1 MIFKGI
7 DITNLSNIE
16 IYNMVLKRQLP
27 TFPPGFWCSVSKEC
41 GIKIANELLR
51 YLIADLY
58 KYSREEIINNV
69 TKEFILNNRLWTPCK
84 LYFGRSPIKYIMAA
98 YPEQFRAYEFTNERI
113 PQGFWAIKENRV
125 EAVRWLIE
133 DKLKWSLEEVKE
145 KFSRDSEK
153 IVWKST
159 GNDIYYKGKM
169 NSELP
174 IKVSVKYYLNNEET
188 PKTESED
195 TDMEAEKIRN
205 LLKRYGAKDE
215 EIENFMT
222 DLYETKDE
230 MKDDEEDFNY
240 LDGDTMAKLKA
251 TKEGQDLIINAPK
264 MAKDEL
270 KKAIKDYL
278 SK

>member
-1 MIFKGI
+1 ME
-7 DITNLSNIE
+7 N
-16 IYNMVLKRQLP
+16 
-27 TFPPGFWCSVSKEC
+27 
-41 GIKIANELLR
+41 NELKEYFDKFDELPYLPMMASYNDDIYQYLLSMALLR
-51 YLIADLY
+51 GTPLTE
-58 KYSREEIINNV
+58 EEIN
-69 TKEFILNNRLWTPCK
+69 K
-84 LYFGRSPIKYIMAA
+84 A
-98 YPEQFRAYEFTNERI
+98 YDN
-113 PQGFWAIKENRV
+113 KV
-125 EAVRWLIE
+125 DV
-133 DKLKWSLEEVKE
+133 VKE
-145 KFSRDSEK
+145 E
-153 IVWKST
+153 
-159 GNDIYYKGKM
+159 N
-169 NSELP
+169 
-174 IKVSVKYYLNNEET
+174 

-205 LLKRYGAKDE
+205 LLKRYGAVDE

-270 KKAIKDYL
+270 KKAIKEYL